1 MNADSSDLL
10 IADHPSTWF
19 SSEADVIQK
28 NASFVEVTYNNCRA
42 VSHKLADDL
51 LSNGISASV
60 MRCTGLRTDAPGAD
74 QRWLNLGPQAGWVHF
89 VVRTDN
95 QMVDLTRQQFFPL
108 SENPFL
114 QGLNLFADEWNTIS
128 VDDFSGR
135 MRSRMR

>member
-1 MNADSSDLL
+1 MNAVQSEPL
-10 IADHPSTWF
+10 IAGHTSSWF

-42 VSHKLADDL
+42 VSHRLADEL
-51 LSNGISASV
+51 LSNGIHASV
-60 MRCTGLRTDAPGAD
+60 MRCTGLRTDAPTAD
-74 QRWLNLGPQAGWVHF
+74 QRWHDLGPQANWVHF
-89 VVRTDN
+89 VVRTES

-128 VDDFSGR
+128 VDDLSGR
-135 MRSRMR
+135 MRSRIR